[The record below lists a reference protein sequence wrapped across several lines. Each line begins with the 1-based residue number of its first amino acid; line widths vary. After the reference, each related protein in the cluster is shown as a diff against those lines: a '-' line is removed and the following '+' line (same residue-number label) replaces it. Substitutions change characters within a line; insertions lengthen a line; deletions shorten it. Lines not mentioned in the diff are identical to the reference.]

1 MEKYNSSVLGPS
13 PYTLV
18 APSFALRSLA
28 QAAGRAALGG
38 PRESILAALVAARL
52 TRGALPGSGLTP
64 AQRSTRADHA
74 RNWLGTIALPPVP
87 KVAATRVIELSA
99 KDDLEAL
106 AAALA
111 KVTDVTAPY
120 LDRAARLELDS
131 LAAQLRE

>member
-13 PYTLV
+13 PYTLA

-28 QAAGRAALGG
+28 QSA
-38 PRESILAALVAARL
+38 
-52 TRGALPGSGLTP
+52 GLTP
-64 AQRSTRADHA
+64 SQRSTRAEHA

-87 KVAATRVIELSA
+87 KVAASRLIELSS
-99 KDDLEAL
+99 KDDLGAL
-106 AAALA
+106 ATALA

-131 LAAQLRE
+131 LAARLRE